1 MTHIDPA
8 VDWLAYA
15 TQRRRELKN
24 QIAEAARRLEEKKNL
39 PLPPPPVI
47 EEPPPPPPPAPPP
60 PIPSVFDKL
69 ASHVPLWKEIQLEV
83 CAKHGVDLFK
93 EIYADKRLR
102 KYTLA
107 RQEIFYRL
115 RHDAKMSL
123 MDISKKMKRDHT
135 TVMSGINRHAQRLEK
150 EQKSCSTENS

>member
-1 MTHIDPA
+1 MSHVDPSI
-8 VDWLAYA
+8 DWLAYA
-15 TQRRRELKN
+15 TQRRRELASNIN
-24 QIAEAARRLEEKKNL
+24 QAARRLEAKRAL
-39 PLPPPPVI
+39 PPPPPPVI
-47 EEPPPPPPPAPPP
+47 EEPPPPPPPAPPK
-60 PIPSVFDKL
+60 PSVFDKL
-69 ASHVPLWKEIQLEV
+69 AAHVPLWKEIQLEV
-83 CAKHGVDLFK
+83 CAKHGVDLAK

-115 RHDAKMSL
+115 RYDAKMSL